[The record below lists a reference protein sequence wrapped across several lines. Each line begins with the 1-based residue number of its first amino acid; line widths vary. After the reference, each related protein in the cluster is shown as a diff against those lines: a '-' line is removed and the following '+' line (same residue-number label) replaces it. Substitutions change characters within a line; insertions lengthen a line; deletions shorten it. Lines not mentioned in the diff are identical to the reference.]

1 MPQNYHVGNFQ
12 IHFLKLI
19 SYILFLTMTQTTF
32 ANDKV
37 SPQKPANDQFAKE
50 TSEKIK
56 QYKSN
61 PSIDK
66 KNRQVIFK
74 NKNVSVN
81 ANTDAVLT
89 CGIIIDKNTT
99 MTEDLD
105 CPDYR
110 GFAVQILGDNIT
122 LNGKGHKINAP
133 KATAGIFMNG
143 KHNTVL
149 NTKVNGLTE
158 GFGILAYNSP
168 EAGILLND
176 FSDNWV
182 GIVFFADNTTANNVQ
197 IINNKVLR
205 STAFAIRVQQD
216 APGVI
221 DAPQIE
227 KNDLRSSRD
236 FAVYLKVQSFE
247 LQDQNNNM
255 IAESGN
261 GFYLKE
267 GNFNI
272 HDLSLANQSIK
283 KRSLFFDNASAV
295 VINNVNVT
303 TRAPA
308 TEDRERVGIALYQ
321 SPNFQINQV
330 TAQGLDAGIYLSTEQ
345 GKSMKGKI
353 ENSIFSQNA
362 YADINLVSWDDT
374 VWGDLTLSKNQFDD
388 ANGKVIVEPGT
399 IANISK

>member
-1 MPQNYHVGNFQ
+1 MSQNYRVGNFQ
-12 IHFLKLI
+12 FFIFKLI
-19 SYILFLTMTQTTF
+19 SYITFLTAAQIAF

-37 SPQKPANDQFAKE
+37 SPQKPNNDQFSKE
-50 TSEKIK
+50 TAEKIK

-61 PSIDK
+61 PSIAK
-66 KNRQVIFK
+66 KNLAMFK
-74 NKNVSVN
+74 NKNVSSN
-81 ANTDAVLT
+81 ASTEVALT
-89 CGIIIDKNTT
+89 CGMIIDKNTT

-122 LNGKGHKINAP
+122 LNGKGHKIIAP

-143 KHNTVL
+143 KHNTVI

-182 GIVFFADNTTANNVQ
+182 GIVFFVDNTVANNVQ
-197 IINNKVLR
+197 IVNNKVLR
-205 STAFAIRVQQD
+205 SSAFGIRALQD
-216 APGVI
+216 SPGVI
-221 DAPQIE
+221 ESPQIE
-227 KNDLRSSRD
+227 KNDLRNSRD

-247 LQDQNNNM
+247 LQDQNNNL

-267 GNFNI
+267 GSFNI
-272 HDLSLANQSIK
+272 HDLSLNNQSIK
-283 KRSLFFDNASAV
+283 KRSLFFDNASFVA
-295 VINNVNVT
+295 INNVNVT

-353 ENSIFSQNA
+353 ENSNFSQNA

-374 VWGDLTLSKNQFDD
+374 PWGDLTLSKNQFDD
-388 ANGKVIVEPGT
+388 GNGKIIVEPGT
-399 IANISK
+399 VANINK